1 MSATDLSGLNAGY
14 VAQLL
19 EDYLESPGSVPE
31 EWRAVFEA
39 DPHAALA
46 ALPGLA
52 RLLGQP
58 EPGNGKPAP
67 EAATAGAALTPA
79 PAPPSAPPAPLA
91 AGTAPGTAAVTAAA
105 ADETLLGGVAAAMAL
120 VKAYRMHGHLAARL
134 DPLGS
139 EPPGDPALDE
149 SSLVPA
155 LTPELQARIPA
166 SLLRLYVPGETLLE
180 ALPRLRE
187 VYTGSSAYEIE
198 HISDHAERVWLRQAI
213 ESGRFRTPL
222 AREERIALLRRL
234 SQAEGFEQYLRRSF
248 LGQKQFSI
256 EGLESLVPMLD
267 TAIELAAAG
276 GAHEVVIGMA
286 HRGRLNALVHT
297 VGRSYESI
305 LREFEGERSIDALVR
320 DPEGGTGDVK
330 YHLPASGSRVTAAGE
345 IEVTI
350 VPNPSHLE
358 AAGPVVEGRA
368 RAEQTDRSGGA
379 GLHDPSVALPVL
391 IHGDA
396 AFPGQGVVAET
407 LNLQSLEGYA
417 TGGTLHLITNNQ
429 VGYTTDPAES
439 RSTRYSSDLAKGF
452 DIPIVHVNAD
462 DPEAALASVRLALAY
477 RDEFGHDFVIDLVG
491 YRRFGHNEQ
500 DDASYTQPL
509 MVERIQQQRTVR
521 DLYAERLV
529 DDGVI
534 GADEAQSYVDEVT
547 HTLRSAH
554 ERLRSLI
561 GQAEPPPPPPRPAPV
576 VTTGDAVVTAVPSE
590 RLLQLNEQLLAV
602 PEGFTLNPK
611 LARQLERRRDTVV
624 EGGIDWGQAEALAYG
639 SLLEEGIPVRLSGQD
654 AERGTFAHRHLM
666 FHDPDTGERYAPI
679 QHLPGAGASFEVYNS
694 PLSEYAALGF
704 EYGYSVAA
712 PDALVLWEAQFGDF
726 VNGAQIVIDQFLVA
740 GRSKWGQTSRLTL
753 LLPHGYEGNGPEHS
767 SARLERFLQQGAQD
781 NIRIANCTTAA
792 QFFHLLRRQALDA
805 TARPL
810 IVMTPKGLLRLRQ
823 ASSTLA
829 DLAAGRFQPV
839 LDDPLTG
846 SGSRSWRRPPARAL
860 QRQGLLRHRGPRRA
874 ATGDRRRGG
883 QARAALPVPG
893 RGCRR
898 ARLLLPGSPGD
909 RLGPGG
915 AAEHGRVAVDPAP
928 PRRRRTG
935 ELPGLRCHV
944 RGQAVACRPQ
954 RGLPDRAPARTGP
967 HRPGR
972 PPRRAGPVLRARP
985 RHAGRE
991 ISWSASSCPWPGLS
1005 PAAAAAD
1012 ATRGPCLRA
1021 AWSSWRR
1028 CLGGSLRQAPKS
1040 IQPIA
1045 TGLLGIRVRRGDMHL
1060 SSHTRRPVRK
1070 IVRIGSKAR
1079 PCRAFAVG

>member
-1 MSATDLSGLNAGY
+1 MSEPDPNGLNAGY

-19 EDYLESPGSVPE
+19 EDYLEAPTSVPA
-31 EWRAVFEA
+31 EWRAHFEQ
-39 DPHAALA
+39 DPGAVLS

-52 RLLGQP
+52 RLL
-58 EPGNGKPAP
+58 EPVPVNG
-67 EAATAGAALTPA
+67 ERATAAAPALVAPLPTPA
-79 PAPPSAPPAPLA
+79 PGETDGGLA
-91 AGTAPGTAAVTAAA
+91 SGI
-105 ADETLLGGVAAAMAL
+105 AAAMDL
-120 VKAYRMHGHLAARL
+120 VRAYRTHGHLAARL

-149 SSLVPA
+149 SRLVPP
-155 LTPELQARIPA
+155 LTTELQARMPA
-166 SLLRLYVPGETLLE
+166 ALLRLYVPGDTLLE
-180 ALPRLRE
+180 ALPLLRQ
-187 VYTGSSAYEIE
+187 VYTGTIAYEIE

-222 AREERIALLRRL
+222 ESPERIALLRRL

-267 TAIELAAAG
+267 ATIELAAAD

-305 LREFEGERSIDALVR
+305 LREFEGERSIDALVL

-330 YHLPASGSRVTAAGE
+330 YHLPASGVRATPTGE

-368 RAEQTDRSGGA
+368 RAEQTDRSQGV
-379 GLHDPSVALPVL
+379 GLHDPTVALPVL

-462 DPEAALASVRLALAY
+462 DPEAALAAVRLALAF
-477 RDEFGHDFVIDLVG
+477 RAEFGHDFVIDLVG

-509 MVERIQQQRTVR
+509 MVERIQRQPTVR
-521 DLYAERLV
+521 DLYARRLV
-529 DDGVI
+529 GDGVLSNEQ
-534 GADEAQSYVDEVT
+534 AEAFVEEVT
-547 HTLRSAH
+547 QSLRSAH
-554 ERLRSLI
+554 ERLRSTIEQTSSAL
-561 GQAEPPPPPPRPAPV
+561 QAAEFPASLP
-576 VTTGDAVVTAVPSE
+576 TGDAVLTAVAAD
-590 RLLQLNEQLLAV
+590 RLLQLNDQLLAV
-602 PEGFTLNPK
+602 PDGFTINPK
-611 LARQLERRRDTVV
+611 LARQLERRRQTVI
-624 EGGIDWGQAEALAYG
+624 EGGIDWGQAEALAFG

-654 AERGTFAHRHLM
+654 TERGTFAHRHLV
-666 FHDPDTGERYAPI
+666 FHDPHSGERYAPI
-679 QHLPGAGASFEVYNS
+679 QHLADAAASFEVYNS

-829 DLAAGRFQPV
+829 DLSGGSFQPV
-839 LDDPLTG
+839 LDDPSLTADRSAVHRLVLCSGKVYYDIVGHDERPRAGGVAVVRLEQLYPFPVEAVAGLVASYAGVREIVWAQEEPQNMGAWRSIRHRLDDAARTG
-846 SGSRSWRRPPARAL
+846 SSVAGVTYLGRPW
-860 QRQGLLRHRGPRRA
+860 RA
-874 ATGDRRRGG
+874 APSEGYPTAHQQEQNRI
-883 QARAALPVPG
+883 ARAALG
-893 RGCRR
+893 
-898 ARLLLPGSPGD
+898 
-909 RLGPGG
+909 
-915 AAEHGRVAVDPAP
+915 VD
-928 PRRRRTG
+928 
-935 ELPGLRCHV
+935 
-944 RGQAVACRPQ
+944 
-954 RGLPDRAPARTGP
+954 
-967 HRPGR
+967 
-972 PPRRAGPVLRARP
+972 
-985 RHAGRE
+985 
-991 ISWSASSCPWPGLS
+991 S
-1005 PAAAAAD
+1005 
-1012 ATRGPCLRA
+1012 
-1021 AWSSWRR
+1021 
-1028 CLGGSLRQAPKS
+1028 
-1040 IQPIA
+1040 
-1045 TGLLGIRVRRGDMHL
+1045 
-1060 SSHTRRPVRK
+1060 
-1070 IVRIGSKAR
+1070 
-1079 PCRAFAVG
+1079 